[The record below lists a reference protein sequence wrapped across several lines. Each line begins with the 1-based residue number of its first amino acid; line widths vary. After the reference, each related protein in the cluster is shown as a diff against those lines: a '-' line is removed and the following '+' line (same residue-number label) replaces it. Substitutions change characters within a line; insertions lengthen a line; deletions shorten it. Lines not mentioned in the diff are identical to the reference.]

1 MRATTRAPC
10 GGGVGTGSAADFV
23 PPRPTLPRLREAAAH
38 CRGCDLWTCG
48 RTVFGEGTRNATV
61 MFVGEQP
68 GDQEDLAGAPFV
80 GPSGVLLDR
89 ALADAGIDR
98 RRVYVT
104 NMVKHFKWKPRGK
117 RRIHQTPTT
126 YEVRACRP
134 WLDAEIAR
142 VRPELVV
149 VLGATAAKGIVGP
162 KVRVTRQRG
171 EVVGAEIGPVG
182 ITIHPSAILREP
194 SEEARRVAYE
204 GFVADL
210 RRFGSR

>member
-1 MRATTRAPC
+1 MP
-10 GGGVGTGSAADFV
+10 GSCLSASSPAI
-23 PPRPTLPRLREAAAH
+23 RRTCA
-38 CRGCDLWTCG
+38 GC
-48 RTVFGEGTRNATV
+48 TV
-61 MFVGEQP
+61 
-68 GDQEDLAGAPFV
+68 V

-149 VLGATAAKGIVGP
+149 VLGATAAKGSVGP
-162 KVRVTRQRG
+162 KVRRQPDS
-171 EVVGAEIGPVG
+171 GARWSGRRSVRVG
-182 ITIHPSAILREP
+182 ITIHPSAILRAP
-194 SEEARRVAYE
+194 TDEARRLAYE

>member
-1 MRATTRAPC
+1 MAVSQRLATP
-10 GGGVGTGSAADFV
+10 
-23 PPRPTLPRLREAAAH
+23 PPRASLPALRAAAAG
-38 CRGCDLWTCG
+38 CRACDLWRDATQ
-48 RTVFGEGTRNATV
+48 TVFGEGGNDARL
-61 MFVGEQP
+61 MLVGEQP
-68 GDQEDLAGAPFV
+68 GDREDLEGAPFV
-80 GPSGVLLDR
+80 GPSGQLLDR

-98 RRVYVT
+98 RQVYVT

-182 ITIHPSAILREP
+182 ITIHPSAILRAP
-194 SEEARRVAYE
+194 TEEARRVAYE